1 MAEKRIIF
9 LAIAILCGF
18 TPWFSWLNYV
28 FLDSLSDI
36 LG

>member
-18 TPWFSWLNYV
+18 TPVV
-28 FLDSLSDI
+28 FLAKLRI
-36 LG
+36 LGLP